1 MKRNK
6 YIINF
11 KMTITRMM
19 CLIVCLLLFTGCANN
34 TKDDKSAK
42 TTEPT
47 AKEVTDMSG
56 RKVTIP
62 LKVDKVCSLSN
73 NTTVDLYTLAPDKL
87 VGLSF
92 APKPEAKKY
101 LGDKFMNIPV
111 LGTTSDK
118 KLDYE
123 SVLKLKPD
131 LIVCSDED
139 EVYPADDLQAQLK
152 IPVVK
157 VSTDLESTDKV
168 YEFLGQCLGEEKK
181 GKELADYSRKT
192 IDNIKSLVKD
202 IPEDKKVKVYY
213 AEGGT
218 GLQTDISGN
227 VHTEVLDLVKGK
239 NVADISEEKV
249 GSMANVS
256 IEQVMTWN
264 PDVILEGATAVK
276 GDFFNN
282 VYKDQKWANIKAVQN
297 KKIYKIPALPFNFF
311 DRPPSAVRIMGIQWL
326 ANLLYPDYVKLDMA
340 KEMKSFYKTFYN
352 YDLTDDDV
360 KELLNNAT
368 LDKK

>member
-1 MKRNK
+1 MKNNISIK
-6 YIINF
+6 FKSIGIKIICA
-11 KMTITRMM
+11 IT
-19 CLIVCLLLFTGCANN
+19 CLFLFAGCSK
-34 TKDDKSAK
+34 TSQEK
-42 TTEPT
+42 TTENKESLT
-47 AKEVTDMSG
+47 KEVTDMSG

-62 LKVDKVCSLSN
+62 TKVEKVVSLSN

-92 APKPEAKKY
+92 SPKAEAKKY
-101 LGDKFMNIPV
+101 LDDKFFDSPV
-111 LGTTSDK
+111 IGTTSDK

-139 EVYPADDLQAQLK
+139 EVYPADDIQEQLK

-168 YEFLGQCLGEEKK
+168 YEFLGECLGEQQR

-192 IDNIKSLVKD
+192 IDNIKSLVKK

-227 VHTEVLDLVKGK
+227 VHTEVLDLVQGK
-239 NVADISEEKV
+239 NVADITEEKV
-249 GSMANVS
+249 GSMASVS
-256 IEQVMTWN
+256 MEQVLSWN

-276 GDFFNN
+276 GGFFKN
-282 VYKDQKWANIKAVQN
+282 VYNDQKWANVKAVTD
-297 KKIYKIPALPFNFF
+297 KKVYEIPALPFNFF
-311 DRPPSAVRIMGIQWL
+311 DRPPSATRIIGIEWL
-326 ANLLYPDYVKLDMA
+326 ANLLYPDYVKLDINTEI
-340 KEMKSFYKTFYN
+340 KNFYKTFYN
-352 YDLTDDDV
+352 YNLTDDEV
-360 KELLNNAT
+360 KELLNNAE
-368 LDKK
+368 LNK

>member
-1 MKRNK
+1 MEINNATNFRSIVIKFTC
-6 YIINF
+6 IIS
-11 KMTITRMM
+11 
-19 CLIVCLLLFTGCANN
+19 CLVLFAGC
-34 TKDDKSAK
+34 TKTSVEK
-42 TTEPT
+42 TSKNEESLT
-47 AKEVTDMSG
+47 KEVTDMSG

-62 LKVDKVCSLSN
+62 TKVNKVCSLSN

-92 APKPEAKKY
+92 APKAEAKKY
-101 LGDKFMNIPV
+101 LGDKYFNIPV

-139 EVYPADDLQAQLK
+139 EVYPADDIQEQLK

-157 VSTDLESTDKV
+157 VPTDLESTDKV
-168 YEFLGQCLGEEKK
+168 YEFLGECLGEEQRA
-181 GKELADYSRKT
+181 KELADYSRKT

-227 VHTEVLDLVKGK
+227 VHTEVLDLVQGK
-239 NVADISEEKV
+239 NVADISETKV
-249 GSMANVS
+249 GSMASVS
-256 IEQVMTWN
+256 MEQVISWN
-264 PDVILEGATAVK
+264 PDVILEGATATK

-282 VYKDQKWANIKAVQN
+282 VYNDKKWADVKAVKD
-297 KKIYKIPALPFNFF
+297 KKIYKTPALPFNFF
-311 DRPPSAVRIMGIQWL
+311 DRPPSAVRIIGIQWL
-326 ANLLYPDYVKLDMA
+326 ANLLYPEYVKLDID
-340 KEMKSFYKTFYN
+340 KEVKNFYKTFYK
-352 YDLTDDDV
+352 YDLTGGDV
-360 KELLNNAT
+360 KELLDDAKLNKN
-368 LDKK
+368 